1 MRQLDFFLWASAC
14 LVPCGCAEKSTGSR
28 SGTGGSGLHAG
39 GGSTGGNQ
47 AGGGAT
53 GSGGGGATTGSGGG
67 GATGSGAATSSS
79 GGQSVQPTY
88 HPPAGFEDCLHA
100 PVKENCENGWCT
112 LPPSC
117 FVMGSPEEEWGHR
130 GRSSEN
136 QVAVTLT
143 HPIQVQQ
150 TEMTR
155 QLWEEVTGT
164 TAPGPE
170 LCPESDCPVAMVS
183 WWDALH
189 AANLLSEKEELDPC
203 YAPVSCTGSLGVD
216 LECEGVAEPEKSVY
230 ECEGY
235 RLPTRAEA
243 EYAARAGTVSTF
255 YSGDITPYSPD
266 TECAEDPAL
275 EKIAWYCNNSGDR
288 PHRAAQL
295 QPNDFGLYD
304 MIGNLGE
311 WTNEEAS
318 YDAPPGGIDPNG
330 EVSTNQRRV
339 RFSPQYDVKSWGL
352 RPAALSSTPA
362 STRGSQAGF
371 RLVRTL
377 HD

>member
-1 MRQLDFFLWASAC
+1 MASGGTEAA
-14 LVPCGCAEKSTGSR
+14 GASHQ
-28 SGTGGSGLHAG
+28 TGGTNAQ
-39 GGSTGGNQ
+39 T
-47 AGGGAT
+47 GGGAH
-53 GSGGGGATTGSGGG
+53 SGGSPPTGGTIAMTE
-67 GATGSGAATSSS
+67 
-79 GGQSVQPTY
+79 PKY
-88 HPPAGFEDCLHA
+88 HPPAGFEDCKHA
-100 PVKENCENGWCT
+100 PVEEHCENGWCT

-311 WTNEEAS
+311 WTNEELTS
-318 YDAPPGGIDPNG
+318 SSSPGGTNPNG
-330 EVSTNQRRV
+330 CVKEGVQRLRLA
-339 RFSPQYDVKSWGL
+339 PQYDNKSWVI
-352 RPAALSSTPA
+352 RTAALLSAPWEA
-362 STRGSQAGF
+362 RGPQGGF

-377 HD
+377 HGVSDDTPPLP

>member
-1 MRQLDFFLWASAC
+1 MMRQLDIALGALSA
-14 LVPCGCAEKSTGSR
+14 LVLCSCTERNAGAGQ
-28 SGTGGSGLHAG
+28 GTGASGLSDGGDSSGGLAATG
-39 GGSTGGNQ
+39 ARASGGTLFEGGSADGS
-47 AGGGAT
+47 
-53 GSGGGGATTGSGGG
+53 SGGGGAP
-67 GATGSGAATSSS
+67 TSP
-79 GGQSVQPTY
+79 QPTY
-88 HPPAGFEDCLHA
+88 HPPAGFEDCKHA
-100 PVKENCENGWCT
+100 PVEEHCENGWCT

-117 FVMGSPEEEWGHR
+117 FVMGPTEDEWHKGRGHV
-130 GRSSEN
+130 

-143 HPIQVQQ
+143 HPIQIQQ

-203 YAPVSCTGSLGVD
+203 YAPVNCDGVLGID
-216 LECEGVAEPEKSVY
+216 LACEGVAEPDKSVY

-275 EKIAWYCNNSGDR
+275 ETIAWYCNNSGTR
-288 PHRAAQL
+288 PHPVAQL

-311 WTNEEAS
+311 WTNEEAHYS
-318 YDAPPGGIDPNG
+318 SSPGGENPRG
-330 EVSTNQRRV
+330 RV
-339 RFSPQYDVKSWGL
+339 GDIISRQIFSPQYDVESWVI
-352 RPAALSSTPA
+352 RTAALFPTPWEA
-362 STRGSQAGF
+362 RGAQTGF

-377 HD
+377 SD